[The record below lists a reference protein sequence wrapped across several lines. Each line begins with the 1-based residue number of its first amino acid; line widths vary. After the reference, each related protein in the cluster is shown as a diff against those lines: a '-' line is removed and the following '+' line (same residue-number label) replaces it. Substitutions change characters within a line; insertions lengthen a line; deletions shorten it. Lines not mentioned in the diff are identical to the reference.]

1 MKKLT
6 IGLSVLMALSI
17 LLSACNLPRGSATP
31 TSDANFVFTAAALTV
46 QAKINEQTPVPAL
59 PTVLEPKPATLE
71 VPPTTVSPTETLMPT
86 LAPTATPT
94 SLPCD
99 SAKFIDDV
107 TIPDDTLFTP
117 GATFTKT
124 WRIKNTGSC
133 TWTTGYA
140 LVFDSGT
147 SMNGPAS
154 KPLTANV
161 APEQTVDISVDLKA
175 PDTANTYKGNWKLRN
190 ASGVIFGIGA
200 DNKPF
205 WVQIKVGVPTAQL
218 FAVTTASF
226 TINPSSYNG
235 SCPTEITLKGTIR
248 VSKAGNVTYTYRRE
262 DGYVSPPTTISF
274 SDGSEKTLADFKMS
288 MGTGPGYNWTG
299 KIWLRIDEPNHQ
311 DFGSTSFT
319 ITCP

>member
-6 IGLSVLMALSI
+6 FGLSVLLALTI
-17 LLSACNLPRGSATP
+17 LLSACNLPRGNATP
-31 TSDANFVFTAAALTV
+31 TLEANYVFTAAALTV
-46 QAKINEQTPVPAL
+46 QAKINENTPVPAL
-59 PTVLEPKPATLE
+59 PTVMPPDTATLE
-71 VPPTTVSPTETLMPT
+71 VPPTQTIPSATLIPTMIPS
-86 LAPTATPT
+86 ATPT

-99 SAKFIDDV
+99 SAKFVDDV
-107 TIPDDTLFTP
+107 TIPDDTSFTP
-117 GATFTKT
+117 GTTFTKT

-140 LVFDSGT
+140 VVFDSGT
-147 SMNGPAS
+147 SMGGPAS
-154 KPLTANV
+154 KPLTGSV

-190 ASGVIFGIGA
+190 ASGVIFGIGS

-205 WVQIKVGVPTAQL
+205 WVQIKVAVPTSQL
-218 FAVTTASF
+218 FAVTSASF
-226 TINPSSYNG
+226 TINPASYNG
-235 SCPTEITLKGTIR
+235 TCPTEITLSGKIK
-248 VSKAGNVTYTYRRE
+248 VSRAGDVTYTYRRE

-274 SDGSEKTLADFKMS
+274 SEGGEKNLSDFKMS

-299 KIWLRIDEPNHQ
+299 KIWMRIDEPNHQ
-311 DFGSTSFT
+311 DFNSTSFT